1 MRQSEKGAVHFIPS
15 VEESDEQGRLLLE
28 VGKFQKKAAAENQ
41 ERRTLAGIRPLSADE
56 SECLLPFG
64 TGSKCV

>member
-28 VGKFQKKAAAENQ
+28 VGKFQKKQ
-41 ERRTLAGIRPLSADE
+41 RRRIRKGERWLEFVRRRQSR
-56 SECLLPFG
+56 
-64 TGSKCV
+64 